1 MAAACMSKSVLATS
15 GILAIGEIADGKI
28 AASVTG
34 KMAMATCV
42 FLSPAKG

>member
-15 GILAIGEIADGKI
+15 GILAIGEIAAGKI